1 MNVGWQMFIFV
12 TIIYQTCASI
22 SRTRPTLN
30 RGFSD
35 NGLGKCDCD
44 VLQINDAL
52 GVIGDQ
58 NFIKQNGTYNEKPYY
73 FSNQWNMI
81 SWNTHYWSYGT
92 YDPKSK
98 LIESKENDSTNLFSS
113 ENMCKDVAVE
123 VFWHGRI
130 VKSRCLKDNVL
141 RNRNC
146 SANKELTRINNEIQV
161 KLQPENPC
169 KFPFVYKNE
178 TYKSCTKKDRDK
190 FWCAATVDATNV
202 TTSWGYCNDLC
213 PMEEDNTHHLEG

>member
-1 MNVGWQMFIFV
+1 MNVRCQMFIFV
-12 TIIYQTCASI
+12 AIIYSSGSVLA
-22 SRTRPTLN
+22 N
-30 RGFSD
+30 RSY
-35 NGLGKCDCD
+35 NCDCD
-44 VLQINDAL
+44 VLQVTKD
-52 GVIGDQ
+52 GVSL
-58 NFIKQNGTYNEKPYY
+58 NFTKQNGTYNEKPYY
-73 FSNQWNMI
+73 FSSQWNMI

-146 SANKELTRINNEIQV
+146 SANKELTRINNGIQV